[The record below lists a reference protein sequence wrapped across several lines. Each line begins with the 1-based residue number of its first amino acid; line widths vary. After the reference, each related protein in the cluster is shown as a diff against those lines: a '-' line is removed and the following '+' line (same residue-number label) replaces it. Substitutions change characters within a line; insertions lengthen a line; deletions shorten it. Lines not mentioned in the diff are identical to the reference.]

1 MKIAIFTDGPN
12 LAAHVAHRVGTA
24 KWLLLIDTDSGE
36 LEAVPYP
43 AVTSAQ
49 GTGVKAIALAV
60 NLGAQVIL
68 TGQVNAVIAR
78 QFETKDIEILSGF
91 KGSVKDVL
99 QEYQEGL
106 VKMNTG
112 KAPFGPAL
120 LNTTVLIQA
129 TRSAARQF
137 GALLPVLM
145 GVVML
150 VGLFNVFITKEL
162 LMPVFSGRTVQDT
175 FSGACFGS
183 IFAGNP
189 INSYVIGGELLKDGV
204 SLTAVTAFLMT
215 WVTVGLVQLPA
226 ETAALGRRFALLRN
240 GLSFVLS
247 IPIAL
252 FTVMILDFVGRWI
265 S

>member
-91 KGSVKDVL
+91 KGS
-99 QEYQEGL
+99 
-106 VKMNTG
+106 
-112 KAPFGPAL
+112 
-120 LNTTVLIQA
+120 
-129 TRSAARQF
+129 
-137 GALLPVLM
+137 
-145 GVVML
+145 
-150 VGLFNVFITKEL
+150 
-162 LMPVFSGRTVQDT
+162 
-175 FSGACFGS
+175 
-183 IFAGNP
+183 
-189 INSYVIGGELLKDGV
+189 
-204 SLTAVTAFLMT
+204 
-215 WVTVGLVQLPA
+215 
-226 ETAALGRRFALLRN
+226 
-240 GLSFVLS
+240 
-247 IPIAL
+247 
-252 FTVMILDFVGRWI
+252 
-265 S
+265 